1 MFSFIVTLKKAIR
14 DLPKSHQEQFD
25 QLVDILKDDP
35 IPFNKF
41 DLVRIKGHKGIFRI
55 RLGGFRLT
63 YEIDEFN
70 LCIKLLKLEPR
81 GKAYKEL

>member
-41 DLVRIKGHKGIFRI
+41 DLVRIKGHNGIFRI

-63 YEIDEFN
+63 YEIDECN